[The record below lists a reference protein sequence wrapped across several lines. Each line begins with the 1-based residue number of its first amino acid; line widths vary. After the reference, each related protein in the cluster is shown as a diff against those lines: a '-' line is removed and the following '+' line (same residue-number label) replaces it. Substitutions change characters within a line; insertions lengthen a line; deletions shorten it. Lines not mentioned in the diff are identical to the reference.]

1 MRAAAFLGTLCLA
14 ATAFAQTPPQVVAT
28 ILPVHAIA
36 AAVMDGIGEPAL
48 LLEPGAS
55 PHSYSLRPSQAAML
69 EEADLV
75 LWIGP
80 GFEVFLSG
88 PLETLG
94 VGARQLKLAEVDGV
108 ERLGF
113 REGAMFEVHEDEHA
127 EAQAEAGH
135 AQEEE
140 HDHAHGGFD
149 GHVWLSPANAR
160 AMALAMAAELG
171 RLDPAH
177 AERYAANAKAFGV
190 ALDTTSA
197 EVEALVAPVRGRPFV
212 VFHDA
217 YRYFEHA
224 FDIEAAGA
232 IQVNPE
238 LQPGAARIAEIQD
251 RLGELEVACVF
262 TEPQFEPRLVATLIE
277 GTKARTGVL
286 DPLGAS
292 LEPGPR
298 AYHELLL
305 DLARNLADCL
315 AD

>member
-1 MRAAAFLGTLCLA
+1 MRGAAFLGTFLVA
-14 ATAFAQTPPQVVAT
+14 AAAVAQTPPRVVAT
-28 ILPVHAIA
+28 ILPVHGIA
-36 AAVMDGIGEPAL
+36 AAVMEGVGEPAL

-75 LWIGP
+75 LWVGP
-80 GFEVFLSG
+80 GFEAFLTG

-94 VGARQLKLAEVDGV
+94 AGGHRLALAEVAGV

-113 REGAMFEVHEDEHA
+113 REGAMFEDHA
-127 EAQAEAGH
+127 AAGH
-135 AQEEE
+135 GHEEAHE
-140 HDHAHGGFD
+140 HAHGGFD
-149 GHVWLSPANAR
+149 SHVWLSPANAR
-160 AMALAMAAELG
+160 VMAQAMAAELG
-171 RLDPAH
+171 QIDPAN
-177 AERYAANAKAFGV
+177 AERYAANAAAFGT
-190 ALDTTSA
+190 ALDTTEA
-197 EVEALVAPVRGRPFV
+197 EVEALVVPVRGRPFV

-217 YRYFEHA
+217 YHYFEHA

-238 LQPGAARIAEIQD
+238 LQPGAARIAEIQE

-286 DPLGAS
+286 DPLGVA

-305 DLARNLADCL
+305 GLARNLAECL